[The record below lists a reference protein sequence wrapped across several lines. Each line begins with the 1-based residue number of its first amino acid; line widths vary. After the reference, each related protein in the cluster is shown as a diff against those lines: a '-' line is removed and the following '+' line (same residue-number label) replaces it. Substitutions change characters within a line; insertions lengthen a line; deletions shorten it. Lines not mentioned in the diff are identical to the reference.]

1 MIKVAVMGHGVVGSG
16 VVEILNN
23 NPKRGNEEFFVKR
36 ILDLRDFDVDYKDR
50 FTKDFNDILNDDE
63 ISVVA
68 EVMGGISPAFDFVKS
83 LLKAKK
89 SVVTSNKE
97 LVAAKGAELLQ
108 IAKENNVNFFFEASV
123 GGGIPV
129 IRPMHHCLLANNI
142 TEVAGI
148 LNGTTNF
155 ILTKMIKEGMDFDTA
170 LKIAQDFGYAER
182 NPSADVDGH
191 DACRKICILASL
203 AFGEHVYPQ
212 NVYTEGITALTLE
225 DVEYAESINSV
236 IKLIGRT
243 KKSEKGLEVSVFP
256 ALIKKGSQLS
266 TIDDVFNGV
275 LVRGD
280 SVGDVVFYGR
290 GAGKLPTASAVVAD
304 IIDAAKR
311 DTTDDTLAWVDSED
325 DNVVDCKE
333 IPFTYY
339 IRLENAEKQAIDKVF
354 DNPSYLTRENAPK
367 NEVAFVT
374 TEMSENELESK
385 LKTLADAKLLQRI
398 RMLNY

>member
-1 MIKVAVMGHGVVGSG
+1 MIKVAVLGHGVVGSG

-23 NPKRGNEEFFVKR
+23 NPVRGNEEFFVKR

-50 FTKDFNDILNDDE
+50 FTKDFNDILNDEE

-97 LVAAKGAELLQ
+97 LVAAKGAELLK

-155 ILTKMIKEGMDFDTA
+155 ILTKMIHEGMDFDTA
-170 LKIAQDFGYAER
+170 LKIAQDLGYAER

-191 DACRKICILASL
+191 DACRKICILAAL

-212 NVYTEGITALTLE
+212 NVYTEGIASLTLE
-225 DVEYAESINSV
+225 DVEYAECIDSV

-243 KKSEKGLEVSVFP
+243 KKTEKGLEVSVFP
-256 ALIKKGSQLS
+256 ALIRKGSQLS

-311 DTTDDTLAWVDSED
+311 DTTDDTLSWTDTEEN
-325 DNVVDCKE
+325 NVIDCKE

-339 IRLENAEKQAIDKVF
+339 LRVGNTEKQAIDNVF
-354 DNPSYLTRENAPK
+354 DNPAYLSRENAPK
-367 NEVAFVT
+367 DEFAFLT
-374 TEMSENELESK
+374 SEMSENELLSK
-385 LKTLADAKLLQRI
+385 FKTLSGAALLQRI
-398 RMLNY
+398 RLLNY